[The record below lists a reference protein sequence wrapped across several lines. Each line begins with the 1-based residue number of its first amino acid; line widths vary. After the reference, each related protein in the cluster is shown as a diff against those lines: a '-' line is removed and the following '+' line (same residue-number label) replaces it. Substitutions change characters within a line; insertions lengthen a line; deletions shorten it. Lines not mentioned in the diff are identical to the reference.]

1 MVCSGAQA
9 PIFFNYMYAF
19 VHVCVS
25 ASTHACACLPWRSRD
40 HLQEVLV
47 SFHHVVARIKLRL
60 SGLACTLI
68 GWAFLLAL
76 FKFIFNQKLFF
87 FFFERKRNT
96 LCSKLTRAL
105 YDLVKEAPIDSIPAS
120 CEEPWEHILGAL
132 AEFAG
137 GRQMWGSSS
146 SNQSC
151 VCCTLTSLKVNVAS
165 RAGEIAQR

>member
-87 FFFERKRNT
+87 FLRERGT
-96 LCSKLTRAL
+96 LCVLNWPELSMISLKRPPLILFLPHVRSHGSTYLEHWLNLPEEDRCEGPAHLT
-105 YDLVKEAPIDSIPAS
+105 
-120 CEEPWEHILGAL
+120 W
-132 AEFAG
+132 
-137 GRQMWGSSS
+137 
-146 SNQSC
+146 SC